1 MDTDLTRWIRYA
13 YFGSLVIFL
22 AGLVFQIYLVGQA
35 LFVDPR
41 DWAVHANWGWGVAH
55 GIPALV
61 LISAALSRLGRRR
74 WLVLLAFF
82 IAVAIQPLLPEFR
95 DTSPLLAVLH
105 PINAV
110 FLVVLTL
117 WLIQDAWRLIRV
129 PEPAAPQEPPAPATP
144 TAPTGG

>member
-1 MDTDLTRWIRYA
+1 MDADLTRWIRYA

-41 DWAVHANWGWGVAH
+41 DWAVHTGWGWTVAH
-55 GIPALV
+55 GIPLLV

-74 WLVLLAFF
+74 WLVLLVFF
-82 IAVAIQPLLPEFR
+82 IAVAIQPFLPEMR
-95 DTSPLLAVLH
+95 ETSPLLAALH

-110 FLVVLTL
+110 FLVVLTM
-117 WLIQDAWRLIRV
+117 WLLQDAWHLIRNT
-129 PEPAAPQEPPAPATP
+129 EPAAPQEPPAPAAP
-144 TAPTGG
+144 TAPRGG